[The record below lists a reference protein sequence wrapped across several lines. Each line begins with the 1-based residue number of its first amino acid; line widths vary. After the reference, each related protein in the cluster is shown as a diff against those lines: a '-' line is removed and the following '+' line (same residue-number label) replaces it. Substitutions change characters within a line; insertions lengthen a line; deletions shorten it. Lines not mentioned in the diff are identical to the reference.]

1 MASSKPAVFLGN
13 LYLQIILPF
22 ELIYKIFIR
31 RYDTIN
37 EYVLL
42 AIYVLV
48 IFFFLFSFCYWEY
61 TNFYLRYIYYFLI
74 IIGILLIIYRIMF
87 TPNLAFGE
95 LSNLTNRSE
104 TFIWIIVFIII
115 DTSIILS
122 KIKKKNCFSLAF
134 PFKNGQ
140 FLVIDGGD
148 GKKSYFSNYHYY
160 GWKRENIKNYYS
172 MRFATDII
180 KLNKYGFAKSKI
192 LSSSNEDYNIY
203 GERVYSPVEGEVVEV
218 ILNEDDNIP
227 YGKLPN
233 KSGNQITIKNGNY
246 YISLYHF
253 KKDTIVVNLGQK
265 LKVGDYLGEVGNSG
279 YSSRP
284 HFHIQVVYSE
294 DNNYWLG
301 KGIPIIF
308 NNRYPV
314 KNCLINA

>member
-1 MASSKPAVFLGN
+1 MASSKSVVFLTT

-22 ELIYKIFIR
+22 ELIYRIFTR
-31 RYDTIN
+31 RYDAIN
-37 EYVLL
+37 EYILL
-42 AIYVLV
+42 IAYVSV

-61 TNFYLRYIYYFLI
+61 TNFYLRYMYCFLI
-74 IIGILLIIYRIMF
+74 IIGILSIIYRIIF
-87 TPNLAFGE
+87 TPNIVFGE
-95 LSNLTNRSE
+95 LSNLANQLE
-104 TFIWIIVFIII
+104 TVIWIIAFIII
-115 DTSIILS
+115 DISIILS
-122 KIKKKNCFSLAF
+122 KIKKKNSYTLAF

-160 GWKRENIKNYYS
+160 GWKRKNVKNYYS

-180 KLNKYGFAKSKI
+180 KLNKYGFANSKI

-203 GERVYSPVEGEVVEV
+203 GEKVYSPVEGEVVKV

-265 LKVGDYLGEVGNSG
+265 LKVGDYLGQVGNSG